1 MSIIV
6 PIGNFFSSHKDTEFR
21 ISSLESSRL
30 EKEKILIVVLKD
42 KVPMY

>member
-6 PIGNFFSSHKDTEFR
+6 PIGKCFSSHKDMEFR
-21 ISSLESSRL
+21 ISNLESSRL